1 MPSLSKFL
9 IDYNLMSLTEQTKP
23 FNYIK
28 DVMSQI
34 IEERKSKN
42 IVICLKPNC
51 FVNLKMIRFFKR

>member
-1 MPSLSKFL
+1 MPTLSKFL
-9 IDYNLMSLTEQTKP
+9 IDFNLMSLTEQTKP

-42 IVICLKPNC
+42 IVTLKAKIICTILS
-51 FVNLKMIRFFKR
+51 FYKMW